1 VILVACAALCPAPA
15 HAQGGGE
22 APPGGTPLPP
32 AQPAPEL
39 RVERP
44 GGRPLIREGQTNREL
59 LGGTWYFR
67 QDDTFVGEAERWFE
81 QDDLAG
87 WTAITVPHNW
97 NATDTTEN
105 RPSVGWYRKEFTLP
119 RSPKRAKHFW
129 KVRFEGNN
137 YRTKVWLNGRQLA
150 FYTGYFPFEVL
161 LKNLQPG
168 RNTLVAEVSSLRS
181 NSDLTH
187 WRPAK
192 YNGYGTGGWWNFG
205 GILRE
210 VYMRR
215 VDTVDVEDVD
225 VLPRLRR
232 VGGPAKVEV
241 RAVLRNFTNRDQYAS
256 LVLRVDGRRIVL
268 DPETVPKL
276 GRRRLDTTFTIK
288 DPRLWQPGDPEL
300 YDITVGALLCRKKL
314 AMCDQ
319 DKSEYRATFGVR
331 KIDPRPGGV
340 ILLNGKRLNLHG
352 ASIHEDDIR
361 EGGALS
367 QRTRM
372 LLVNRLQNLGATITR
387 SHYPL
392 HPAFIEAFDRAGIM
406 YWVDAPVYQVPTSLW
421 VRSGVRGLATRAA
434 TLTVDQNINH
444 PSILTWSLANEPSED
459 GANLGVYGPALVRYI
474 RDASHAVRELD
485 DTRLVGLDRQ
495 SRLGEPVTTDAHQYL
510 DVLGVNEYM
519 GWYRSVIENRPD
531 LPWSTTADLSG
542 YLDQVH
548 AANPDL
554 PLVITEFGS
563 EATRSGPV
571 EQKGTFEFQ
580 RKFATDHLAIHDSKR
595 YVNGSIYWA
604 LRDFRVHQTWQ
615 GGSPDEY
622 ADPPWHH
629 KSLIDAFNHRK
640 PVFLDVARVYRR
652 QKPLLPR

>member
-1 VILVACAALCPAPA
+1 LAKRALLILLALAALCPLPA

-22 APPGGTPLPP
+22 APPGGTPTPP
-32 AQPAPEL
+32 PTAPEL

-44 GGRPLIREGQTNREL
+44 GGKPLIRAGQLDRKL

-67 QDDTFVGEAERWFE
+67 QDDTFVGEQEGWFA

-87 WTAITVPHNW
+87 WTQVTVPHNW
-97 NATDTTEN
+97 NATDTLEN

-119 RSPKRAKHFW
+119 KSPKKARHFW

-137 YRTKVWLNGRQLA
+137 YRTRLWLNGEEVA
-150 FYTGYFPFEVL
+150 FFTGYFPFEVL
-161 LKNLQPG
+161 LENLKEG

-187 WRPAK
+187 WRPAAF
-192 YNGYGTGGWWNFG
+192 NGYGTGGWWNFG

-215 VDTVDVEDVD
+215 VDTVDVEDVH
-225 VLPRLRR
+225 VLPRLKR
-232 VGGPAKVEV
+232 VGGAAKVEV
-241 RAVLRNFTNRDQYAS
+241 RTTLRNFTKRDHDVA
-256 LVLRVDGRRIVL
+256 LLLRVDGQRIRL
-268 DPETVPKL
+268 DPETVPAL
-276 GRRRLDTTFTIK
+276 GRRRLSTTFTIK
-288 DPRLWQPGDPEL
+288 RPRLWAPRQPQL
-300 YDITVGALLCRKKL
+300 YDITVGALLGRKER
-314 AMCDQ
+314 
-319 DKSEYRATFGVR
+319 SSYRTTFGVR

-340 ILLNGKRLNLHG
+340 ILLNGKRMNLRG
-352 ASIHEDDIR
+352 ASIHEDDMR

-367 QRTRM
+367 QRTRT
-372 LLVNRLQNLGATITR
+372 LLVNRLENLGATITR

-406 YWVDAPVYQVPTSLW
+406 YWVDAPVYQVPTEVW
-421 VRSGVRGLATRAA
+421 GRSGVRTLAIRAA
-434 TLTVDQNINH
+434 TLTVKNNVNH
-444 PSILTWSLANEPSED
+444 PSILTWALANEPSEA
-459 GANLGVYGPALVRYI
+459 GPNLGTYGPALVRYI

-495 SRLGEPVTTDAHQYL
+495 SRIGEPLTTGAHQYL
-510 DVLGVNEYM
+510 DVLGVNEYF

-531 LPWSTTADLSG
+531 LPASTTADLSG
-542 YLDQVH
+542 YLDQLH

-554 PLVITEFGS
+554 PLLITEFGA

-580 RKFATDHLAIHDSKR
+580 RKFVMDHLGIHGSKR
-595 YVNGSIYWA
+595 FVNGSIHWA

-615 GGSPDEY
+615 GGAPDEY
-622 ADPPWHH
+622 AQPPWHN
-629 KSLIDAFNHRK
+629 KSLLQENNHRK
-640 PVFLDVARVYRR
+640 PVFAPVARLFRR
-652 QKPLLPR
+652 AKPLLAR